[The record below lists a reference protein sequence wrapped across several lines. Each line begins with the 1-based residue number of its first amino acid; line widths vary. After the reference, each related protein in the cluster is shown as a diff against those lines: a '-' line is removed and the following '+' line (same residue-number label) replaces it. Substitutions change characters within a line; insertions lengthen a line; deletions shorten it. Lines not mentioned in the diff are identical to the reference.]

1 MNYDRPN
8 NQKVS
13 LKENLEQL
21 QKAVSA
27 NLIFTVDEYIT
38 NIFNVF
44 FTSAAMSEEHRILK
58 SLAQVSRHFGNDAN
72 AAIIEKAL
80 KQFQTTEKLA
90 DSAKNKNRLK
100 PMLPEKI
107 WFELQDLVNDANL
120 KDDIYIKYLY
130 SFEKRFANSVNDYNR
145 IRTYEKSTT
154 LDIGTGMGYVPY
166 LLKRNGHQS
175 YCIDVKSASK
185 VFDASCKI
193 LQVNKIDF
201 SVEKYKKL
209 MDFGVRFDIINS
221 NLICFN
227 NHLED
232 DLWGEEEWLFFLND
246 L

>member
-1 MNYDRPN
+1 MSERINMNYDRPN

-58 SLAQVSRHFGNDAN
+58 SLAQVSRHFGNDTN

-100 PMLPEKI
+100 LMLP
-107 WFELQDLVNDANL
+107 
-120 KDDIYIKYLY
+120 
-130 SFEKRFANSVNDYNR
+130 
-145 IRTYEKSTT
+145 
-154 LDIGTGMGYVPY
+154 
-166 LLKRNGHQS
+166 
-175 YCIDVKSASK
+175 
-185 VFDASCKI
+185 
-193 LQVNKIDF
+193 
-201 SVEKYKKL
+201 KKL
-209 MDFGVRFDIINS
+209 G
-221 NLICFN
+221 
-227 NHLED
+227 
-232 DLWGEEEWLFFLND
+232 LNFRT
-246 L
+246 LSMTQT